1 MVTATNAGR
10 KRTRLEEFNWQA
22 AHQTKVNRCLGQ
34 DASVAV
40 TGEQRLLI
48 GYYFATTGTKGS
60 SGAALT
66 LRVISEDSRPSVL
79 ARSTRLPEPPRRL
92 WRMT

>member
-1 MVTATNAGR
+1 MANSDFICL
-10 KRTRLEEFNWQA
+10 KRILNETTVALMRNS
-22 AHQTKVNRCLGQ
+22 KVNRCFGQ

-40 TGEQRLLI
+40 TGEQCLLI

-60 SGAALT
+60 SGAVLT

-79 ARSTRLPEPPRRL
+79 ARRTRLPEPPRRL